1 MWPGT
6 SVWLPVRPHVHLLV
20 AAVSH
25 REYLNLPTQDIAAK
39 LKAGGVFV
47 DVKASFN
54 AVALQAA
61 GFRTWRL

>member
-1 MWPGT
+1 
-6 SVWLPVRPHVHLLV
+6 VV

-25 REYLNLPTQDIAAK
+25 REYLGLPTQDIAAK

-47 DVKASFN
+47 DVKASFD
-54 AVALQAA
+54 AAALEAA